1 MKINWGTS
9 IVIAFGLFIAFI
21 LYFIISMS
29 VNKKYDHD
37 FVTEDYYKK
46 ELAYQEMKEKIEKT
60 ESLQMSVQVYSSSE
74 GVWLTFPDKITE
86 EIFGTVSFYRP
97 SDQKRDFRIPLNVK
111 DKQMLIPMHVLSAG
125 RWNVDVSY
133 TVGKEEFLST
143 EKIDIKE

>member
-1 MKINWGTS
+1 
-9 IVIAFGLFIAFI
+9 
-21 LYFIISMS
+21 
-29 VNKKYDHD
+29 
-37 FVTEDYYKK
+37 
-46 ELAYQEMKEKIEKT
+46 
-60 ESLQMSVQVYSSSE
+60 MSVQVYSSAE
-74 GVWLTFPDKITE
+74 GVWLTFPDTITG